1 MGIAQDMDQDI
12 IAQDITD
19 HQVQDTELPVQNIT
33 DLPVQGIIVPDITD
47 CQVQDTELQVQNITD
62 HQVQDMKDPQA
73 QDTGVLEKLLK
84 MKVVQLQ
91 GCQKEED
98 QRTLL
103 FLATAQVQREDKVL
117 LQEED

>member
-19 HQVQDTELPVQNIT
+19 H
-33 DLPVQGIIVPDITD
+33 PVQGTKVPDITD

-103 FLATAQVQREDKVL
+103 FPATAQVQREDKVL

>member
-47 CQVQDTELQVQNITD
+47 HQVQDTEHQVLNITD
-62 HQVQDMKDPQA
+62 HQA
-73 QDTGVLEKLLK
+73 QDTRVLEKLLK

-91 GCQKEED
+91 GCQKEEE